1 MMQAYGY
8 SYPNY
13 NNQYNNYGGGYSN
26 YSYPGGNGGGYG
38 CGYPMQDSYGGMD
51 WQASFAMQSQ
61 QMQMQMQ
68 QQVQQLQMRAQQGRD
83 SERFHGQFTKNMEGL
98 DQAQFQILEK
108 DLNREEF
115 IDLTLEQAQLN
126 KALAKYS
133 ADGVLSQQERADLAQ
148 RRTKLQQKMLA
159 YKKGDCKPELGK
171 LDPVARKD
179 AELAGRL
186 HDMVKG
192 GKLSLEDAK
201 KLRQLMFYAAQ
212 YDGVDEANQ
221 PYAGPQNQPYAGP
234 QAQLREELT
243 WSLDMK
249 G

>member
-38 CGYPMQDSYGGMD
+38 YGYPMQDSYGGMD
-51 WQASFAMQSQ
+51 WQATFAMQSQ

-68 QQVQQLQMRAQQGRD
+68 QQIQQQQVRAQQGRD
-83 SERFHGQFTKNMEGL
+83 SERFHGQITKNMEGL

-133 ADGVLSQQERADLAQ
+133 ADGVLSHQERADLAQ

-159 YKKGDCKPELGK
+159 YKKGDCKPELGQ
-171 LDPVARKD
+171 LDPIARKD

-192 GKLSLEDAK
+192 GKISLEDAK

-212 YDGVDEANQ
+212 
-221 PYAGPQNQPYAGP
+221 
-234 QAQLREELT
+234 
-243 WSLDMK
+243 
-249 G
+249 